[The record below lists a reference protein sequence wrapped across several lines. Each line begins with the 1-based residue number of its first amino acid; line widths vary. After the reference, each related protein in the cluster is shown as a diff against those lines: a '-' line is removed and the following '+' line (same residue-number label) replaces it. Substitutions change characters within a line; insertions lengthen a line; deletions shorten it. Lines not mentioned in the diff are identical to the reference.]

1 MRKTR
6 LTGTHN
12 DKDKSGREHNS
23 SFHSFV
29 SLSVCAL
36 TVIAV
41 TGGCKLAG
49 TEKHK
54 VYAASENESSSL
66 YSEDVDY
73 DLPSGIAG
81 VVSGVNA
88 TPAAGS
94 TVNRIGISC
103 DDVIVG
109 QRVRKVTSSAVEM
122 NVSES
127 MATTVDTF
135 DAKVVSASSSAKL
148 MSDEDYENLLQ
159 IVEAEAGT
167 EDIKGRV
174 LIANVIMNR
183 LSHEEFPDTI
193 TGVILDQRNGIP
205 QFSPVYDGKF
215 YEVTVTDETREA
227 VKQALEGT
235 DYSEGALFFVQR
247 SAADKKNVS
256 WFDKDLKKLF
266 KYGVHEFYT
275 YPDEAKSQNTENET
289 SEDDTNVVQMV
300 KK

>member
-81 VVSGVNA
+81 VVSG
-88 TPAAGS
+88 S
-94 TVNRIGISC
+94 RF
-103 DDVIVG
+103 D
-109 QRVRKVTSSAVEM
+109 RKP
-122 NVSES
+122 
-127 MATTVDTF
+127 
-135 DAKVVSASSSAKL
+135 
-148 MSDEDYENLLQ
+148 Y
-159 IVEAEAGT
+159 
-167 EDIKGRV
+167 
-174 LIANVIMNR
+174 
-183 LSHEEFPDTI
+183 
-193 TGVILDQRNGIP
+193 RN
-205 QFSPVYDGKF
+205 FL
-215 YEVTVTDETREA
+215 R
-227 VKQALEGT
+227 
-235 DYSEGALFFVQR
+235 
-247 SAADKKNVS
+247 
-256 WFDKDLKKLF
+256 
-266 KYGVHEFYT
+266 
-275 YPDEAKSQNTENET
+275 
-289 SEDDTNVVQMV
+289 
-300 KK
+300 